1 MDKNISTFSK
11 SLQMKLEDYIKEAL
25 GYRSVQKTGRGGGGC
40 ISQGET
46 LLATKEKSEQ
56 ELIYAKRN
64 KEKGVSR

>member
-1 MDKNISTFSK
+1 
-11 SLQMKLEDYIKEAL
+11 MKLEDYIKQAL
-25 GYRSVQKTGRGGGGC
+25 GYRNVQKTGKGGGGC

-46 LLATKEKSEQ
+46 LLAIKENSEQ

>member
-1 MDKNISTFSK
+1 
-11 SLQMKLEDYIKEAL
+11 MKLEDYIKQAL
-25 GYRSVQKTGRGGGGC
+25 GYRNVQKTGKGGGGC

-46 LLATKEKSEQ
+46 LLASKENSEQ